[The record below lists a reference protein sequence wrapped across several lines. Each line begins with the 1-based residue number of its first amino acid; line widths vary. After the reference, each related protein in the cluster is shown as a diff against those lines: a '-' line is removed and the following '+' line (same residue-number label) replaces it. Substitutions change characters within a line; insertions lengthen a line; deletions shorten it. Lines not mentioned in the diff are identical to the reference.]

1 MKNSKAFSAIL
12 QMGLLILVLVGNFD
26 GILGTNAQNTCE
38 GIVQVDVSPRGTF
51 LRAVDLWP
59 FFGQGDYAY
68 DDDLETMVGVSTNYR
83 VESPVV
89 VDLVANGFLEG
100 DQVMISY
107 EATVYMCG
115 TDNPSNPVNT
125 NCGVAIDDDLYS
137 SLKTGGGLIGLFS
150 STSELRPID
159 ELHRV
164 PGAIYF
170 GDHSIETPTT
180 LWTMEY
186 QLMSAHLKTK
196 NFNWYTGSMVTD
208 IPEDFLIKPY
218 TGMYITIPRNA
229 KFLFLSIIDTL
240 YQDNMGVVKV
250 TIEKDTDGDGIPD
263 PWERNGIDIDC
274 DGQIELDLP
283 MMGADWLHK
292 DIFVEIDYMQT
303 HKPRQESIDDV
314 IAAFANAPISNPDL
328 INGINLHVIMD
339 ESLPFQELLNSWEE
353 FQIIKSNHFGS
364 VSERSNPKTIQAK
377 KLVFRYGIS
386 VHKLWLNPPEHKT
399 PGISE
404 GIPCDDF
411 ILASGAFADGYGSR
425 QEQAALFMHE
435 LGHTLGLHHG
445 GGDGVNYKPNYLSI
459 MNYRFQYDYLLPG
472 RPLDY
477 SRESLRTIDENNI
490 DERIG
495 IGKATK
501 TVWHAYWRTP
511 QVYLVS
517 PGVIPIDW
525 NDDGNLTSGFKLE
538 LSNDPREP
546 MDVFTELH
554 GFDDWSNLVYRFRG
568 TKFFAASAI
577 PEFPDELTTDV
588 IEHLKENAKNII
600 EISTPTS
607 YVPPTFGVKEG
618 DWMEYQISYADN
630 PSDYLPSMI
639 RIEVEAI
646 QETNITLTWEIE
658 RLNGEKTS
666 LTETYDFTSGVEDFM
681 VVSANLKVADSFY
694 HEQIGIIEIGGV
706 EDYTYAG
713 EERSVVWAM
722 LSFDG
727 YEGSVHWDQ
736 RTGIV
741 TQGDW
746 TYPSSLN
753 ATWVLKKTNLWGLNQ
768 GLDPLLM
775 IGIAV
780 IIVLPF
786 LVLFFMRK
794 RKNKRNEN

>member
-1 MKNSKAFSAIL
+1 MKVSKSSLITLTIFLIFSSNLSIDII
-12 QMGLLILVLVGNFD
+12 GE
-26 GILGTNAQNTCE
+26 TKAQIACE
-38 GIVQVDVSPRGTF
+38 GIVEVDVSPRGTF
-51 LRAVDLWP
+51 LKAVDLWP

-68 DDDLETMVGVSTNYR
+68 DGDLETMVGVNTNYR
-83 VESPVV
+83 VESPAV
-89 VDLVANGFLEG
+89 VDLVANGFNEG

-115 TDNPSNPVNT
+115 TENPSNPVNT
-125 NCGVAIDDDLYS
+125 NCGVDKDDDLYW

-150 STSELRPID
+150 ATSELRPID

-164 PGAIYF
+164 PGAINF
-170 GDHSIETPTT
+170 GDRSIETPTT
-180 LWTMEY
+180 LWIYDY
-186 QLMSAHLKTK
+186 QLMSDHLKTK
-196 NFNWYTGSMVTD
+196 NFNWYTGSMVTN

-240 YQDNMGVVKV
+240 YQDNMGLVKV

-303 HKPRQESIDDV
+303 HKPRQDSIDDV
-314 IAAFANAPISNPDL
+314 IAAFAKAPVSNSDL
-328 INGINLHVIMD
+328 INGINLHVFID

-353 FQIIKSNHFGS
+353 FQSIKSNHFGT
-364 VSERSNPKTIQAK
+364 VIEQSNPKTIQAK
-377 KLVFRYGIS
+377 KKVFRYGLS
-386 VHKLWLNPPEHKT
+386 VHKLWLDPPEHKI
-399 PGISE
+399 PGVAE
-404 GIPCDDF
+404 GVPSDDF
-411 ILASGAFADGYGSR
+411 ILAPGAFADGYGSR

-435 LGHTLGLHHG
+435 LGHTLGLRHG
-445 GGDGVNYKPNYLSI
+445 GGDDVNYKPNYLSI
-459 MNYRFQYDYLLPG
+459 MNYRFHYDYLLPG

-477 SRESLRTIDENNI
+477 SREVLRTINENNI

-495 IGKATK
+495 IGKAVK
-501 TVWHAYWRTP
+501 TVWYAYWRTP
-511 QVYLVS
+511 EVYVVS
-517 PGVIPIDW
+517 NGDLPIDW
-525 NDDGNLTSGFKLE
+525 NLDGNLTSGFSLE
-538 LSNDPREP
+538 LSDDPEEP
-546 MDVFTELH
+546 LDVFTELR
-554 GFDDWSNLVYRFRG
+554 GFDDWSHLVYRFRG

-588 IEHLKENAKNII
+588 IEQLKEDAKNII

-618 DWMEYQISYADN
+618 DWMEYTISYTGD
-630 PSDYLPSMI
+630 PPDYLSSKI
-639 RIEVEAI
+639 RIEVESV

-658 RLNGEKTS
+658 LNGEKRS
-666 LTETYDFTSGVEDFM
+666 LTETYDFTTGVHDFLII
-681 VVSANLKVADSFY
+681 SANLEDEDSFY

-713 EERSVVWAM
+713 EERTVVWAM

-727 YEGSVHWDQ
+727 YEGTVHWDQ
-736 RTGIV
+736 TTGIA
-741 TQGDW
+741 TQADM
-746 TYPSSLN
+746 TYSPALD
-753 ATWVLKKTNLWGLNQ
+753 ATWVLEKTNLWGLNE
-768 GLDPLLM
+768 GLDPLLI
-775 IGIAV
+775 IGIAA
-780 IIVLPF
+780 IIVIAL
-786 LVLFFMRK
+786 LLALLYIRK
-794 RKNKRNEN
+794 RKNK